1 MEDRQLDHI
10 SKADLAAF
18 KPFLVLTPADE
29 RAESSGDRGGHFT
42 APLLQ
47 IVHQKD
53 YNLLH
58 QQKMEEEGEAE
69 HRNIVDSRK
78 KRWQVVANSDI
89 LELYPPVL
97 VLIVQKLVELGQ
109 SAAEIFEA
117 RTKRCGSKLDQT
129 EKRLAVAVHSILSH
143 LPEQHQVS
151 YLSWLIYRSVN
162 IVLVSLPVNL
172 PILGKND

>member
-1 MEDRQLDHI
+1 MSQLNPQRPRPQMSNPQMSVYHR
-10 SKADLAAF
+10 KCKKKTRRNTETLW
-18 KPFLVLTPADE
+18 
-29 RAESSGDRGGHFT
+29 T
-42 APLLQ
+42 A
-47 IVHQKD
+47 
-53 YNLLH
+53 
-58 QQKMEEEGEAE
+58 
-69 HRNIVDSRK
+69 SK
-78 KRWQVVANSDI
+78 KRWQVVAKSDI

-97 VLIVQKLVELGQ
+97 VLIVQKLVKLGQ

-117 RTKRCGSKLDQT
+117 RTKKCGSKLDQT